1 MNDILDEIR
10 PEDEARQAAGAIEE
24 AIAAG
29 LPANAGVLLTLH
41 DLWSTAGNPA
51 TAEAHLINLATSITE
66 SNALEMATGV
76 RGILAALP
84 SPAPKA
90 AQELDRLQELI
101 RLHRRRLLLSSIPLD
116 ERRIHKFDLARE
128 VMLAQRLFKAKTM
141 SAQELFGVFMDIC
154 GYSQAGAVKPSTVLH
169 AIHDQAMGCEQKV
182 MEYLVK
188 HAGLPF
194 LSLACFALKPEAALA
209 LHVEFMKHR
218 AALVFDTVGPDALV
232 AILNPYNQKLRQ
244 DVALV
249 TQRNCHF
256 FLVSAGE
263 YDKALDLAI
272 RQSNQSVVNLVES

>member
-1 MNDILDEIR
+1 MNDTLDEIR
-10 PEDEARQAAGAIEE
+10 PEDEARHAAGAIEE
-24 AIAAG
+24 ALASG
-29 LPANAGVLLTLH
+29 LPATPGVLLTLH
-41 DLWSTAGNPA
+41 DLWTIAGNPA
-51 TAEAHLINLATSITE
+51 TAESHLLNLASSITE

-76 RGILAALP
+76 RGILSALP
-84 SPAPKA
+84 KPAPRA
-90 AQELDRLQELI
+90 INELDRLQELI

-128 VMLAQRLFKAKTM
+128 VMLVQRLFKAKTM
-141 SAQELFGVFMDIC
+141 SSQELFAVLMDIC
-154 GYSQAGAVKPSTVLH
+154 GYSQGGAVKPSTVLH
-169 AIHDQAMGCEQKV
+169 AVHDQAMACEQKV

-188 HAGLPF
+188 HAGLPY
-194 LSLACFALKPEAALA
+194 LSMECFVIKPEAALA

-218 AALVFDTVGPDALV
+218 AALVFDTIGPDALV

-263 YDKALDLAI
+263 YDKTLDLII
-272 RQSNQSVVNLVES
+272 RQTNQSVVNLAGS

>member
-1 MNDILDEIR
+1 MNDTLDEIR

-29 LPANAGVLLTLH
+29 LPATSGVLLTLH
-41 DLWSTAGNPA
+41 DLWATAGNPA
-51 TAEAHLINLATSITE
+51 TAEAHLISLASSITE
-66 SNALEMATGV
+66 SNSLEMATGSA
-76 RGILAALP
+76 GFASLP
-84 SPAPKA
+84 SPSPKA
-90 AQELDRLQELI
+90 SQEQDRLQELI
-101 RLHRRRLLLSSIPLD
+101 RQHRRRLLLSSIPLD

-141 SAQELFGVFMDIC
+141 SAQELFATFMDIC

-232 AILNPYNQKLRQ
+232 AILNPYNQKLGQ